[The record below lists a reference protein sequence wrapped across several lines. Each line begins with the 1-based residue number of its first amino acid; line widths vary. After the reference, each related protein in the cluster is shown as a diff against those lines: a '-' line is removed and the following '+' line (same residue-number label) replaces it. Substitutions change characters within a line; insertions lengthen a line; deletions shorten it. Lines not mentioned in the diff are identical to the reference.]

1 MNPTAYNV
9 KARRFK
15 GTVRQIKKA
24 LINDRLHVS
33 KVFSKFRIQTTYKFV
48 VKFATVKFATF

>member
-15 GTVRQIKKA
+15 GKVMQIKKG
-24 LINDRLHVS
+24 LINDRLRVS
-33 KVFSKFRIQTTYKFV
+33 KLFSKFRIQTTYKFV
-48 VKFATVKFATF
+48 VIYP